1 MKMWVKCLI
10 VGLFLAGCTKA
21 NPTFDLL
28 DADAIPQ
35 PKFNGSTVKMIASN
49 SASDTYAISGQC
61 DPKISS
67 ITGLVVGVQSAFDSL
82 STLST
87 SGATIQCSSNGTFSF
102 DLKSLTDLGFTV
114 TADSTYEIQL
124 RAVTSAGTS
133 KPSYIRITYST
144 GHGGPRIQIAGG
156 GITGSA
162 DQAHKAMGTGLSAII
177 RVNTYAP
184 DSPTLNPEAMTTL
197 SGTGPG
203 GSFNLKLGAASR
215 YH

>member
-1 MKMWVKCLI
+1 MKMRATCLI
-10 VGLFLAGCTKA
+10 MGLFLAGCTKA

-28 DADAIPQ
+28 DAGAIPQ
-35 PKFNGSTVKMIASN
+35 PKFNGSIVKLIASN
-49 SASDTYAISGQC
+49 SASDPYAISGQC

-82 STLST
+82 NALST
-87 SGATIQCSSNGTFSF
+87 SGAVIQCSSNGTFSF

-114 TADSTYEIQL
+114 TENSTYEIQL

-133 KPSYIRITYST
+133 KPSYIRIAYST

-156 GITGSA
+156 GITDTSA
-162 DQAHKAMGTGLSAII
+162 DQAHKATGTGLSALL
-177 RVNTYAP
+177 RVNTYSP
-184 DSPTLNPEAMTTL
+184 DTSTLSSDSMTTL
-197 SGTGPG
+197 TGVG
-203 GSFNLKLGAASR
+203 FKLQLGSASR